1 MDDIDAMFAEASA
14 RTATMQGAERVDQL
28 TPEEEREL
36 MEYAIKRMQGES
48 SVETTQNEQEVFTEE
63 LESEPLQKIVPEIPE
78 EERPV
83 VVPDYSNVRAET
95 SRFSS
100 AEWFKTVQEQ
110 VVILAGVGGI
120 GSNMAIILAK
130 LNPKALYLF
139 DGDTVETANLSGQ
152 FYSAEDVGKY
162 KVDAI
167 AESIVKYTNY
177 SSVFACPR
185 YYEQGEGIVGEVMIC
200 GFDSMRARRKYY
212 NAWKHYV
219 ASQPEEKQKECLF
232 IDGRLTADQFQI
244 LCMTGDDTFYMQEY
258 EQKWLFHDLEAE
270 RTLCSFKQTGYL
282 ADMIGAYM
290 VNLLVNFCANL
301 SNPIRQMPL
310 PFLTSYNA
318 NVMYLNTV
326 I

>member
-1 MDDIDAMFAEASA
+1 MVDLDAMFAEASA
-14 RTATMQGAERVDQL
+14 RTNAMQETAQLATL
-28 TPEEEREL
+28 TAEEEQELREFAL
-36 MEYAIKRMQGES
+36 QRMRGNNPSTETQQEQ
-48 SVETTQNEQEVFTEE
+48 ETTNE
-63 LESEPLQKIVPEIPE
+63 LESEQTETPVEDIPKE
-78 EERPV
+78 EQPV

-100 AEWFKTVQEQ
+100 AEWFRTVQEQ

-130 LNPKALYLF
+130 LNPKAMYLF
-139 DGDTVETANLSGQ
+139 DGDIVETANLSGQ

-185 YYEQGEGIVGEVMIC
+185 YYEQGEEIVGGVMIC
-200 GFDSMRARRKYY
+200 GFDTMRARRKYY
-212 NAWKHYV
+212 NAWKRYV
-219 ASQPEEKQKECLF
+219 ASQPEEKQKDCLF

-258 EQKWLFHDLEAE
+258 EQKWLFYDSEAE
-270 RTLCSFKQTGYL
+270 RTPCSFKQTGYL

-301 SNPIRQMPL
+301 SNPVRQMPL